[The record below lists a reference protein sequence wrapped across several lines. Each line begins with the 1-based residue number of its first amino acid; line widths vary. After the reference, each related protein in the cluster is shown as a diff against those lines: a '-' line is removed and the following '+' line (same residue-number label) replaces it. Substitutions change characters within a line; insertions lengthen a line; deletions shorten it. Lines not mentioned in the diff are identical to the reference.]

1 MLVEEIKKRKND
13 PLSILYQLDEDRS
26 IIPNIE
32 LTALTNMFDDVEKM
46 GVLKDTINDMIIT
59 DEVAGIRFLNQLEIV
74 IQGIKREQMKRANK
88 EWRHKFLSA
97 LEFLYSFTNSAHA
110 YISRARET
118 YYILFKG
125 LKKEGMV
132 V

>member
-26 IIPNIE
+26 ITPNIE

-97 LEFLYSFTNSAHA
+97 LEFLY
-110 YISRARET
+110 
-118 YYILFKG
+118 
-125 LKKEGMV
+125 
-132 V
+132 